1 MDGGFENESIDL
13 HREIIKVDNI
23 VSLFEMYGV
32 PKKSSNSNDDVN
44 DSFDVFSE
52 DTDMSDYWIWRNM
65 SPIIIRG

>member
-65 SPIIIRG
+65 SPIRG